1 MPRFSPD
8 GKWLAYTG
16 HDLSQPGAI
25 GPGLLYARQVPGLGG
40 AVTQVSLQDGNT
52 PLWSRDGVTL
62 FYFTGGGSA
71 PLVRVRVSDSK
82 GVDVPSTSLVF
93 GRPAPATSF
102 GTPVTPWQVDVL
114 PNGDF
119 LYITTGVDPTAGGAS
134 ATAGAAAGRGAVPPP
149 VAQLPHRLIAL
160 VNWLA
165 ASGQASTSK

>member
-1 MPRFSPD
+1 MARFSPD

-16 HDLSQPGAI
+16 HDLSQPSAV

-40 AVTQVSLQDGNT
+40 AVTQVSLDQGNT
-52 PLWSRDGVTL
+52 PLWSRDGKTL
-62 FYFTGGGSA
+62 FFFSGGGPA
-71 PLVRVRVSDSK
+71 PLVSVRVSDSK
-82 GVDVPSTSLVF
+82 GVDVSSTSQVF

-102 GTPVTPWQVDVL
+102 ATPVTPWQVDAL

-119 LYITTGVDPTAGGAS
+119 LYITSGSDPSPGGAS
-134 ATAGAAAGRGAVPPP
+134 ATAAVVGRGAVATP

-165 ASGQASTSK
+165 APGQASASK